1 VATQARNDGTFNN
14 LFNVNLQ
21 RNVPV
26 KKNGKSIKS
35 FGREFVAS
43 LFRHT
48 LYIIVCSSVVE
59 ETYVGRCITK
69 SRRLTRRGR
78 VGEAM

>member
-1 VATQARNDGTFNN
+1 VATHARNDGTFNN

-43 LFRHT
+43 LFSAHP
-48 LYIIVCSSVVE
+48 VCSSVVE

-69 SRRLTRRGR
+69 SRRLTRRER